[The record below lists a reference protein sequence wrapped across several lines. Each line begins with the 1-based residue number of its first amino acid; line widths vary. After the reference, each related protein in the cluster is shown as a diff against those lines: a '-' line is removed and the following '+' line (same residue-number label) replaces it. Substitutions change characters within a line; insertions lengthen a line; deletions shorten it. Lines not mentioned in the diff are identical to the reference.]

1 MEQALKPNSDIFLLD
16 PWSKK
21 TISQFEYKHIYCL
34 HQMLSSHKSH
44 AQIHKPSTTDSY
56 NYCTILRNSSS
67 SPSEL
72 PTHEW
77 LHNHTWKFTIAA
89 DKCLWRPKSC
99 LKKKKKNSQA
109 ASFAASRLAPM
120 THSFYYCSYPFANTK
135 SFHSKLLVHN
145 AVLHQKILNRV
156 LRHDSKSSKELTW
169 LSLSLSLLREH
180 NKMLT
185 SHSTKKIML
194 KKERRK
200 VSEHHREQ
208 EQQLQQQQQQG
219 DGIDV

>member
-1 MEQALKPNSDIFLLD
+1 LQQTSVYGGPNL
-16 PWSKK
+16 
-21 TISQFEYKHIYCL
+21 
-34 HQMLSSHKSH
+34 
-44 AQIHKPSTTDSY
+44 A
-56 NYCTILRNSSS
+56 
-67 SPSEL
+67 
-72 PTHEW
+72 
-77 LHNHTWKFTIAA
+77 WK
-89 DKCLWRPKSC
+89 
-99 LKKKKKNSQA
+99 KKKKKNSQA

-169 LSLSLSLLREH
+169 GLSLSLSLSLSILRDH

-185 SHSTKKIML
+185 THSTKKIML

-200 VSEHHREQ
+200 VCEHHQEQ
-208 EQQLQQQQQQG
+208 EQQLQQQQG
-219 DGIDV
+219 MGSTCREIGGWVGAAAAAAATAACFVCASVGVIT

>member
-1 MEQALKPNSDIFLLD
+1 
-16 PWSKK
+16 
-21 TISQFEYKHIYCL
+21 
-34 HQMLSSHKSH
+34 
-44 AQIHKPSTTDSY
+44 
-56 NYCTILRNSSS
+56 
-67 SPSEL
+67 
-72 PTHEW
+72 
-77 LHNHTWKFTIAA
+77 
-89 DKCLWRPKSC
+89 
-99 LKKKKKNSQA
+99 
-109 ASFAASRLAPM
+109 M